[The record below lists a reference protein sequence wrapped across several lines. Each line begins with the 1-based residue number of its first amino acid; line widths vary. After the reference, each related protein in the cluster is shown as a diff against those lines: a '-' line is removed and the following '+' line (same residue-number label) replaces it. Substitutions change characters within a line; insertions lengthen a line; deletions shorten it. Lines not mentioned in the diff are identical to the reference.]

1 VREAVWRATT
11 NRATP
16 LEPGDDIRVVA
27 VDGLWLKVEPIDG
40 AARDYR
46 RRDGGS

>member
-1 VREAVWRATT
+1 
-11 NRATP
+11 
-16 LEPGDDIRVVA
+16 VA
-27 VDGLWLKVEPIDG
+27 VDGLWLEVEAIDG

>member
-1 VREAVWRATT
+1 
-11 NRATP
+11 
-16 LEPGDDIRVVA
+16 VA
-27 VDGLWLKVEPIDG
+27 VDGLWLEVEPIDG